1 MSIET
6 PPPPPP
12 PPGPMAINQTFIAME
27 QGGDGCMT
35 KTKLLDDIR
44 NGVKLKKC
52 ETIEKGLLINNGHQV
67 NGVAKVCLEFI
78 FVYFFSTSR
87 QMFYL
92 YIHIYIYIL
101 KNRETGFLVFILFYC
116 GSQCL
121 FFSVCDSDYINPFLL
136 FFFYLIEKKTAK
148 NEQIFFALLWD
159 ANSNSK
165 IFSH

>member
-12 PPGPMAINQTFIAME
+12 PPQGSMAINQTFIAME
-27 QGGDGCMT
+27 QGGDGCMV

-78 FVYFFSTSR
+78 FVQFYYYFFFFIRPSNVL
-87 QMFYL
+87 F
-92 YIHIYIYIL
+92 IYIEIY
-101 KNRETGFLVFILFYC
+101 
-116 GSQCL
+116 
-121 FFSVCDSDYINPFLL
+121 
-136 FFFYLIEKKTAK
+136 
-148 NEQIFFALLWD
+148 
-159 ANSNSK
+159 
-165 IFSH
+165 